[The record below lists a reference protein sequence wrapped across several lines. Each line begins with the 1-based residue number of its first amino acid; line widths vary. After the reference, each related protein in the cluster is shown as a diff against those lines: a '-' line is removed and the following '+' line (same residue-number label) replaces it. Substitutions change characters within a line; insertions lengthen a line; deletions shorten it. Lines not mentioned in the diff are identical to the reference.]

1 MFLSPGLSSALDR
14 IAERAADVRR
24 AYTPGAI
31 PQHDDVA
38 TAASTSDFSL
48 DPLAVVVPD
57 GTYLVTA
64 DDRDRRAYTRNGAL
78 ALRGGRLVDA
88 SGHAIYGRREPD
100 GPLVELAVDR
110 LDAALARVRDPSVE
124 ADGTFVYRREVVD
137 PRSGAREQ
145 QRVPAGRVVLTRF
158 PAGTKL
164 RTSDG
169 SHVTIASGVP
179 SQEGFPGDGTFGNLS
194 PMHRERS
201 RIDVDESLA
210 RLKEAYLA
218 FDALAAAEAA
228 KMHVGKTM
236 MDIVK

>member
-57 GTYLVTA
+57 GAYLVTA
-64 DDRDRRAYTRNGAL
+64 DDHGRRAYTRNGAL
-78 ALRGGRLVDA
+78 ALEGGRLVDG
-88 SGHAIYGRREPD
+88 SGHPIYGRREPD
-100 GPLVELAVDR
+100 GVLVELAVDP
-110 LDAALARVRDPSVE
+110 LDAALARVRDPAVE

-137 PRSGAREQ
+137 PRSGMREQ
-145 QRVPAGRVVLTRF
+145 QRIAAGRVALTRF

-164 RTSDG
+164 QTSDG
-169 SHVTIASGVP
+169 SHVTAVSGVP
-179 SQEGFPGDGTFGNLS
+179 SREGVPGDGTFAPLR

-201 RIDVDESLA
+201 RIDIDESLV

-228 KMHVGKTM
+228 KLRFSKAT